1 MSVPTIRHTRKLH
14 FAGYL
19 ALGMGL
25 LMFWFS
31 LPKPLFSDPYSL
43 VLEDRDGYLL
53 NASIAPDGQWR
64 FPGGH
69 DVPEKFIACITSF
82 EDKRFFDHPG
92 VDAKALL
99 RAIRHNMRSTGR
111 PQGGSTLSMQV
122 IRLSGKNPERNI
134 FNKCKEAILALR
146 LEISYSKKEIISLYA
161 AHAPF
166 GSNVV
171 GLEAASWRY
180 YGRSPEKLS
189 WGEMAAL
196 AVLPNAPSLI
206 HPGKNRDWLLAKRN
220 RLIDDLL
227 VQGYLDAAD
236 AELSKM
242 EPLPDK
248 PHPLPQQ
255 APHLLQRFRKE
266 SRDQGAQPRLQSTI
280 KLGLQQQVNDILFRH
295 HSSLKAQG
303 INNMCA
309 LVLDVETGEA
319 LAYAGNIYQ
328 PNLKELESEVDI
340 INAPRSPGSTLK
352 PLLYAAALSDGII
365 LPHALLP
372 DIPMDINGYT
382 PKNFDMNYDGAVPAS
397 KALARSLNIPA
408 VYLLRMYKY
417 QRFHEWLKLSGIQT
431 LTKPAGHYGLSLVLG
446 GAEVTMW
453 ELAGVYASL
462 ARSLNHDAANKGE
475 INANDFHPPTY
486 KYADTRNR
494 DSSKKIAPQVD
505 AGSIYFS
512 LMAMQEVMRPGE
524 EALWEMFSSSQSIA
538 WKTGTSFGFR
548 DAWAIGVSP
557 EFIVAVWAGN
567 ANGEGKSDLTGIKS
581 AAPAMFDIFR
591 LLPAVRTFQKPSTR
605 YRYIPVCRTSGFRAG
620 IDCGQADTL
629 YTPAMGER
637 SPQCPY
643 HKIIHLDANGSFR
656 VHAGCYPTQEMQNRP
671 WFTLP
676 PAMEFYY
683 KKLNAD
689 YQSMPPYK
697 EGCEQDDQQKPME
710 LIYPRPGSRIF
721 VPVELDGE
729 KGRTIFTA
737 THRNPQSIVYWFL
750 DDQYIGQTQMKH
762 QLALN
767 PVPGLHRLT
776 LTDEQGFRVQT
787 NFTVLDKE

>member
-1 MSVPTIRHTRKLH
+1 
-14 FAGYL
+14 
-19 ALGMGL
+19 
-25 LMFWFS
+25 
-31 LPKPLFSDPYSL
+31 
-43 VLEDRDGYLL
+43 
-53 NASIAPDGQWR
+53 
-64 FPGGH
+64 
-69 DVPEKFIACITSF
+69 
-82 EDKRFFDHPG
+82 
-92 VDAKALL
+92 
-99 RAIRHNMRSTGR
+99 
-111 PQGGSTLSMQV
+111 
-122 IRLSGKNPERNI
+122 
-134 FNKCKEAILALR
+134 
-146 LEISYSKKEIISLYA
+146 
-161 AHAPF
+161 
-166 GSNVV
+166 
-171 GLEAASWRY
+171 
-180 YGRSPEKLS
+180 
-189 WGEMAAL
+189 
-196 AVLPNAPSLI
+196 VLPNAPSLI

-220 RLIDDLL
+220 RLIDDLQA
-227 VQGYLDAAD
+227 QGYLDAAD

-255 APHLLQRFRKE
+255 APHLLQRYRKE

-352 PLLYAAALSDGII
+352 PLLYAASLSDGII
-365 LPHALLP
+365 LPHALMP

-382 PKNFDMNYDGAVPAS
+382 PKNFDMSYDGAVPAS
-397 KALARSLNIPA
+397 RALARSLNIPA

-462 ARSLNHDAANKGE
+462 ARSLNHDAASKGE

-486 KYADTRNR
+486 QYADTRNR
-494 DSSKKIAPQVD
+494 DPSKKTAPQVD

-512 LMAMQEVMRPGE
+512 FMAMQEVMRPGE

-557 EFIVAVWAGN
+557 EFVVAVWAGN

-629 YTPAMGER
+629 YMPAMGER

-643 HKIIHLDANGSFR
+643 HKIIHLDANGSYR
-656 VHAGCYPTQEMQNRP
+656 VHAGCYPTQGMQNRP

-697 EGCEQDDQQKPME
+697 E
-710 LIYPRPGSRIF
+710 
-721 VPVELDGE
+721 
-729 KGRTIFTA
+729 
-737 THRNPQSIVYWFL
+737 
-750 DDQYIGQTQMKH
+750 
-762 QLALN
+762 
-767 PVPGLHRLT
+767 
-776 LTDEQGFRVQT
+776 
-787 NFTVLDKE
+787 